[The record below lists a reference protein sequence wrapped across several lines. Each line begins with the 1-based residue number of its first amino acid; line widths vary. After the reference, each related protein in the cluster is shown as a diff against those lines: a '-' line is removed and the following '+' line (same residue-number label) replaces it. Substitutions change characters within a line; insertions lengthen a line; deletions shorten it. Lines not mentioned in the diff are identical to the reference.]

1 MQNAIWYIVGLIA
14 VVVVG
19 AGAYTMM
26 NRGGPAAAPAAT
38 STPQT
43 SEMSLREFSMSQTPQ
58 KCTFTSMQGSQGT
71 VYVANA
77 RVRGDF
83 TAQANGSA
91 VMGHMIVKDNTS
103 HVWMDGMSTGF
114 KNSFDAVA
122 EPGSATDSGVNP
134 DERVSYS
141 CEPWTPDDALFSL
154 PAGVEFKS
162 ISDMQVKA
170 GAGAVG
176 ATCSQ
181 CNMIPDATAK
191 AQCLAAL
198 KCQ

>member
-26 NRGGPAAAPAAT
+26 NRGAPAGVPAAT

-43 SEMSLREFSMSQTPQ
+43 TEMSLREFSMSQTPQ

-77 RVRGDF
+77 RMRGDF
-83 TAQANGSA
+83 SAQVNGSA
-91 VMGHMIVKDNTS
+91 VMGHMVVKDNTS
-103 HVWMDGMSTGF
+103 YVWMDGMSAGF

-122 EPGSATDSGVNP
+122 EPGSATDQGIRP

-141 CEPWTPDDALFSL
+141 CEPWTPDEAMFALPTAVTFS
-154 PAGVEFKS
+154 A

-170 GAGAVG
+170 GAGAMG
-176 ATCSQ
+176 ASCSQ
-181 CNMIPDATAK
+181 CGLIPDATAK